1 MVAPPPMNDVV
12 LPELPRGRQKKRP
25 SWEVQRAVIF
35 ALMVRDMRSRVSGQW
50 ISFIWTVFEPLA
62 HVLLLVWAMAVLRGV
77 TRDQLEYPVFLI
89 AGLVPFFFF
98 QNIVTRMLDAIE
110 ASRGLYAYRQV
121 KPIDA
126 LVARALVEALM
137 VLLVYFVSLGLM
149 AWLGYHVIPHD
160 PLGLVAYNALLLL
173 FGLSSGLY
181 LTVLSHDRPRLRK
194 VIRMTFMPLYFFSG
208 VIFNVDALPKPL
220 LEPLLWNPLL
230 HLVELARAAM
240 IAAYVPSQGINPWYP
255 MWWIVGFFFGGLL
268 LYRAKQQQLMTT
280 QG

>member
-1 MVAPPPMNDVV
+1 MNDVV

-50 ISFIWTVFEPLA
+50 ISFIWTLFVPLA
-62 HVLLLVWAMAVLRGV
+62 HALVLVWAMAVLRGI
-77 TRDQLEYPVFLI
+77 TRDHLEYPVFLV

-98 QNIVTRMLDAIE
+98 QDIVTRLLDAIE
-110 ASRGLYAYRQV
+110 SSRGLYAYRQV

-137 VLLVYFVSLGLM
+137 VLLVYLVCLGILGWM
-149 AWLGYHVIPHD
+149 GYHVIPHD
-160 PLGLVAYNALLLL
+160 PLGLVISNAMLFL
-173 FGLSSGLY
+173 FGLFAGIY
-181 LTVLSHDRPRLRK
+181 LAVLSHDRPRMGK

-208 VIFNVDALPKPL
+208 IFFNVDSLPRPL
-220 LEPLLWNPLL
+220 IEPLLWNPLL
-230 HLVELARAAM
+230 HLVELARSAM
-240 IAAYVPSQGINPWYP
+240 ISAYVPSQGINPWYP
-255 MWWIVGFFFGGLL
+255 MLWIVGLAFSGLL